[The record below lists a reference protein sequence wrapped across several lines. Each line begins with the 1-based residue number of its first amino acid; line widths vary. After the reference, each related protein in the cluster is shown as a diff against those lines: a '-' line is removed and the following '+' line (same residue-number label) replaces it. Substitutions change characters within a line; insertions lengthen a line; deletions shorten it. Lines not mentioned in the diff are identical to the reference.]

1 MRKLKL
7 RIPWTERTDGACVHG
22 VSNQEIAPERQM
34 CNQYCG
40 YLSKGSLIK
49 FFHEVLCIC
58 PYKRN
63 CKMKQSSAAE
73 FQKLSQNTKFES
85 LGKLGIFQGVCFWK
99 WYLGPQHAYVLCSN
113 RVTGTANW
121 LLRRDVGV
129 GQPGLLSVGPV
140 NVLPVWS
147 LHVLFFLFSIL
158 EQRTKSQGGTLAWN
172 SRDEGI

>member
-1 MRKLKL
+1 
-7 RIPWTERTDGACVHG
+7 
-22 VSNQEIAPERQM
+22 M

-63 CKMKQSSAAE
+63 CKMKQSSAVE
-73 FQKLSQNTKFES
+73 FQKLSQNTQFES

-99 WYLGPQHAYVLCSN
+99 WYLGTQHAYVLCSN
-113 RVTGTANW
+113 RMTGTANW
-121 LLRRDVGV
+121 LLRRDVGGGSTRITECGTSKGAACV
-129 GQPGLLSVGPV
+129 ISARF
-140 NVLPVWS
+140 
-147 LHVLFFLFSIL
+147 LFFFPIL
-158 EQRTKSQGGTLAWN
+158 EQRTKNQGGALAWN